1 MTLGEKIRHLRAV
14 EGVLRGLERPITQQE
29 MVRAMKKEVG
39 KAVSQ
44 AYLSQI
50 ESGARPHM
58 TNVTRTLLARFFK
71 VYPGFLVDDPEG
83 YQTGLTWEL
92 RTLDAKVDSWLYRG
106 AEQFRNDPEMR
117 EALLAVAKCQDSRKC
132 LLLLGEILKT
142 PGLAEQLSQVLRTPA
157 AEVAP
162 PGIDSLTRRP

>member
-14 EGVLRGLERPITQQE
+14 EGSLRGLDRAMTQLE

-39 KAVSQ
+39 KSVSQ

-58 TNVTRTLLARFFK
+58 TNATRTLLANFFK
-71 VYPGFLVDDPEG
+71 VYPGFLVDDPKG
-83 YQTGLTWEL
+83 YQTGLTWDL

-106 AEQFRNDPEMR
+106 AEQFRNDPELR
-117 EALLAVAKCQDSRKC
+117 EALQAIAKCDDSRKC
-132 LLLLGEILKT
+132 LLLLGQILKA
-142 PGLAEQLSQVLRTPA
+142 PGLAEQLSQVLRAPA
-157 AEVAP
+157 QEDA
-162 PGIDSLTRRP
+162 SLGKA